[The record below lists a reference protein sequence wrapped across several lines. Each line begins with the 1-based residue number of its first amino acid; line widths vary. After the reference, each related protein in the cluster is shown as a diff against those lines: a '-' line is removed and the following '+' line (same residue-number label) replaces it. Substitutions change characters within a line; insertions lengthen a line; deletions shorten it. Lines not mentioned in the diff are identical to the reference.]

1 MQDTK
6 RDERYDGPIAPK
18 GDSTETDFSNPH
30 HLGFMRFAMF
40 LIIIE
45 TVAVMFSLASLTKS
59 QWNLSAEYVLMIV
72 NMLINAVTF
81 WLLWNRRKHARGIII
96 ALSAFNIAIS
106 VAYNVSAGSFS
117 IANQLLLSSLDIVFV
132 LYFATSRRAKAVL
145 VRPWNKRE
153 RERAIEG
160 DASLFRPRKLE
171 YWRNLAVY
179 FCVFSVVGHWM
190 EAGYCTL
197 IRFGIVPGK
206 YDPTSQIWSDWLY
219 PFMVYGFGFVACAL
233 LLFPLKNWL
242 QKKIKAPIV
251 PFLASFA
258 ANAALCTAIE
268 FAMGMMLNQPLPD
281 GSLPLWDY
289 RDMAFNFMGQVCL
302 ANAIAFGVAASVI
315 TWFVYPAIERVARRA
330 PKDAMRIVSVVVF
343 LGFAFLLALYYVNV
357 SGADDAGGGS
367 QAVQEAPA
375 ASQEADAAS
384 SSSAS
389 SATGQAPDVAGANA
403 AGAESAAGAS
413 ATGTADANT
422 EAANAA
428 GTSSTLAS

>member
-1 MQDTK
+1 MQDTGETK
-6 RDERYDGPIAPK
+6 TAAARAGEPDVARAKATAGGQAGTADARADARYDMPVAPA
-18 GDSTETDFSNPH
+18 GDSTEDDFSNPH
-30 HLGFMRFAMF
+30 HLGFMRFIMF
-40 LIIIE
+40 LIVVE
-45 TVAVMFSLASLTKS
+45 TLAMMFSLASLTKS
-59 QWNLSAEYVLMIV
+59 QWNLSAGYVLTVV
-72 NMLINAVTF
+72 NMLVNAVTF
-81 WLLWNRRKHARGIII
+81 WLLRNRRKHARGIII
-96 ALSAFNIAIS
+96 AFSVFGIVTSCASNIA
-106 VAYNVSAGSFS
+106 AGSFS
-117 IANQLLLSSLDIVFV
+117 IASQIFLSSFDIVFIF
-132 LYFATSRRAKAVL
+132 YFATSRRAKAVL
-145 VRPWNKRE
+145 VRPWSERE
-153 RERAIEG
+153 RERAIED

-242 QKKIKAPIV
+242 QKKIKAPLV
-251 PFLASFA
+251 PFLASFL

-268 FAMGMMLNQPLPD
+268 FTMGMMLNQPLAD

-315 TWFVYPAIERVARRA
+315 TWFVYPAIERVVRRA

-343 LGFAFLLALYYVNV
+343 LGFAFLLALYYVNLP
-357 SGADDAGGGS
+357 GADETGGS
-367 QAVQEAPA
+367 AQSVQEAPA
-375 ASQEADAAS
+375 ASQEAGAGGSPDAA
-384 SSSAS
+384 
-389 SATGQAPDVAGANA
+389 GQ
-403 AGAESAAGAS
+403 
-413 ATGTADANT
+413 ATGTAGASGT
-422 EAANAA
+422 AA
-428 GTSSTLAS
+428 S